1 MTDFDERF
9 AVGNQVRLG
18 GRELR
23 ILDVKER
30 KKQLLL
36 KLDGIDGPEEASSL
50 SGSLLTIR
58 EVELAPL
65 GEDQY
70 YRFQLVGLNVFD
82 DSGRAIGSVVDIL
95 DTGETQVLVVSD
107 GGGEVLVPLVSDF
120 VTQVD
125 LKAGQIQADLS
136 SLQPRRATT
145 RADPVRTRRQPRD
158 LRSLHG

>member
-70 YRFQLVGLNVFD
+70 YRFQLVGLNVYD

-136 SLQPRRATT
+136 SLQP
-145 RADPVRTRRQPRD
+145 
-158 LRSLHG
+158 